1 MTTQEILAKLNS
13 TVTYCGEGKEK
24 DWQFDRWNVSIV
36 TKKETFSFEYKTG
49 VGLRKNWYDRNGMQ
63 TPKNWEDLI
72 LGQAKGEKKPVSP
85 TIEDIFYSI
94 LLDSEAGEYNF
105 EDWADTFGFSS
116 DSIEALNI
124 YKACLVH
131 YKMVRALFT
140 KEEVDTMKEFYVNY

>member
-1 MTTQEILAKLNS
+1 MTTQEILSKLNS

-49 VGLRKNWYDRNGMQ
+49 IGLRKNWYERKGFK
-63 TPKNWEDLI
+63 TPKNGGNI
-72 LGQAKGEKKPVSP
+72 GMASEKKPVTP
-85 TIEDIFYSI
+85 KLEDIFYSI

-105 EDWADTFGFSS
+105 DDWADTFGFPS

-131 YKMVRALFT
+131 AKMVRVLFT
-140 KEEVDTMKEFYVNY
+140 KEEVNTMKEFYVNY